1 LIGQFINANLYYYGS
16 KTLILN
22 EKNLKKED
30 FQTIVDTSNK
40 VMNDLKVS
48 SQMRLRIIAYFN
60 TIKIAKEK

>member
-48 SQMRLRIIAYFN
+48 S
-60 TIKIAKEK
+60 